1 MEEKK
6 YFLVLDDLFYNLLKT
21 LKEDDIDPK
30 VLTHQEVCN
39 YGKKL
44 EEFAKNN
51 GINIILLLSRD
62 RTYQFYRNNY
72 GIVEDDE
79 QGAIKIIKNITK
91 EELIGKYRGYL
102 PLDVLLLIEDKNFKK
117 AIIDEFRHN
126 HGIEDTPWTRMF
138 INPYPHRY

>member
-44 EEFAKNN
+44 EEFAKNK

-79 QGAIKIIKNITK
+79 QGVSSIPWLCLNSSIINFLKFLSSIKRSTSN
-91 EELIGKYRGYL
+91 GK
-102 PLDVLLLIEDKNFKK
+102 
-117 AIIDEFRHN
+117 
-126 HGIEDTPWTRMF
+126 
-138 INPYPHRY
+138 